1 MPRQALHGIIVPT
14 VLPMTDVGQLDR
26 PSLECHL
33 NALIDAGVH
42 GLWINGTTGEFH
54 ALDEDERSLAVTVAA
69 KTAAGRVPVI
79 AHVGDAATAL
89 SVRQARSAVDAGADE
104 LAVIAPYFT
113 PYGTAELRD
122 HYRAIADAAGFPVL
136 AYHFPQLTKSA
147 LTTDCVLELA
157 AEGVLSGI
165 KDSTGDLTW
174 LRRLM
179 RRAARRGIRL
189 DCFAGASGLSDLSLY
204 AGAAGATSSLAN
216 LTPRHLVALYEAA
229 RAGDF
234 ARARALQEQLEDLLD
249 AMAGARSEPTL
260 STTVST
266 AKYVLAAQGRITS
279 AHAAPPLARLSA
291 EEERGLT
298 ATVVPLVHDLEA
310 AALDA
315 KERGDDS

>member
-1 MPRQALHGIIVPT
+1 MARHALQGIIAPT
-14 VLPMTDVGQLDR
+14 VLPMTSSGLLDR

-54 ALDEDERSLAVTVAA
+54 ALDEDTRGSAVDVAA

-79 AHVGDAATAL
+79 AHVGDAATPL
-89 SVRQARSAVDAGADE
+89 SIRQARAAVDAGADE

-113 PYGTAELRD
+113 PYGREELRD
-122 HYRAIADAAGFPVL
+122 HYRAVADAVGFPVL
-136 AYHFPQLTKSA
+136 AYHFPQLTPSA
-147 LTTDCVLELA
+147 LTVDCVLQLA
-157 AEGVLSGI
+157 EEGVLRGL
-165 KDSTGDLTW
+165 KDSSGDLTW
-174 LRRLM
+174 LRRVL
-179 RRAARRGIRL
+179 RSAARRDL
-189 DCFAGASGLSDLSLY
+189 DLACFAGASGLSDIALY

-216 LTPRHLVALYEAA
+216 VTPRTLVALYEAA

-234 ARARALQEQLEDLLD
+234 TYARALQERLEDLLE
-249 AMAGARSEPTL
+249 AMAAARHEHTL

-266 AKYVLAAQGRITS
+266 GKYVLAALGRIES
-279 AHAAPPLARLSA
+279 AHAAPPLARLDA
-291 EEERGLT
+291 EEERRLD
-298 ATVVPLVHDLEA
+298 ATVVPLVRELEA